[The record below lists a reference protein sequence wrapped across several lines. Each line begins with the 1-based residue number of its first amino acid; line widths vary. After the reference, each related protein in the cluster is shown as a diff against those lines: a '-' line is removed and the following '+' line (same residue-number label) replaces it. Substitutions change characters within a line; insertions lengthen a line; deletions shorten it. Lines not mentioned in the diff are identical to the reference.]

1 MQSCTHSVTV
11 GTQVEQSKRGMRTDT
26 KTGRTKWRTVKKDF
40 TVLNA
45 VKVLQQNSY
54 PNWNRPQW
62 AVENVKQ
69 FDTIRFTTA
78 EQSGHSFSLSGWSHS
93 ASGNGP
99 CSRQTTGNVRKW
111 NIYRYIETVKRVH
124 FRRHWGVRCI
134 KMLHFSRLFM
144 IDRRFGLEVHW
155 VVREKRPLF
164 GRFSV
169 FKTCF
174 MQGVYNIP
182 HNVYSVI
189 CIVLFT
195 AVLSKFSSFQFSAIH

>member
-1 MQSCTHSVTV
+1 MVQYPFRTQAGKRHAKLYTKYDCWYS
-11 GTQVEQSKRGMRTDT
+11 QVEQSKRGMRTDT

-54 PNWNRPQW
+54 SNWNRPQW

-93 ASGNGP
+93 ASGTGP

-134 KMLHFSRLFM
+134 KMFHFSRLFM

-155 VVREKRPLF
+155 VVRGKKATVWTF
-164 GRFSV
+164 FSDQDMLYAR
-169 FKTCF
+169 CLW
-174 MQGVYNIP
+174 
-182 HNVYSVI
+182 YS
-189 CIVLFT
+189 T
-195 AVLSKFSSFQFSAIH
+195 

>member
-1 MQSCTHSVTV
+1 MVQYPFRTQAGKRHAKLYTKCDCWYSSRTIKKRHENRYKDWWNEVTYGQKGFHS
-11 GTQVEQSKRGMRTDT
+11 SKRSE
-26 KTGRTKWRTVKKDF
+26 
-40 TVLNA
+40 
-45 VKVLQQNSY
+45 VLQQNSY

-62 AVENVKQ
+62 AVENIKQ
-69 FDTIRFTTA
+69 FDTVRFATA

-134 KMLHFSRLFM
+134 KMFHFSRLFM

-164 GRFSV
+164 GRFQWSRHALCKV
-169 FKTCF
+169 FVTFHIK
-174 MQGVYNIP
+174 
-182 HNVYSVI
+182 
-189 CIVLFT
+189 FT
-195 AVLSKFSSFQFSAIH
+195 ASFA